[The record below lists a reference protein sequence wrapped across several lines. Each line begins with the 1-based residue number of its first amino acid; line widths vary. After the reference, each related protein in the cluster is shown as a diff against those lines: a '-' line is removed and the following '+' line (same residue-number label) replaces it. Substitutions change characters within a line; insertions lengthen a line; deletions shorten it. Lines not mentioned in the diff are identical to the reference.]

1 MPPALTP
8 LHPALAAAPAA
19 GGEGSHNLLLPET
32 PDLLWGTVAFLII
45 AIVLIRYA
53 LPRFTKVLDE
63 RTRRI
68 QEGLELAEKTK
79 GERADA
85 ELKAARLLEDAR
97 HEAARIREDAQAQA
111 KEIVAVAREAAQGEA
126 GKAMDAAERQIQ
138 ADRQAAQISLR
149 ADVGLLASSLAEKI
163 VGEHL
168 KDTELSARVIDR
180 FLDEL
185 EAAPAGERRATTTSD
200 GAVR

>member
-1 MPPALTP
+1 MTPVLTP
-8 LHPALAAAPAA
+8 LHPALVAAPAA
-19 GGEGSHNLLLPET
+19 GGEGSHNLLLPEP

-45 AIVLIRYA
+45 AIVRIRYA
-53 LPRFTKVLDE
+53 LPRFTTVLDE

-68 QEGLELAEKTK
+68 QEGLELAEKAK
-79 GERADA
+79 GDHADA
-85 ELKAARLLEDAR
+85 ELRASRLLEDAR
-97 HEAARIREDAQAQA
+97 REAAKIREDAQAD
-111 KEIVAVAREAAQGEA
+111 

-138 ADRQAAQISLR
+138 ADKQAAQISLR
-149 ADVGLLASSLAEKI
+149 TDVGLLASSLAERI

-185 EAAPAGERRATTTSD
+185 EAAPAGERRATTGD